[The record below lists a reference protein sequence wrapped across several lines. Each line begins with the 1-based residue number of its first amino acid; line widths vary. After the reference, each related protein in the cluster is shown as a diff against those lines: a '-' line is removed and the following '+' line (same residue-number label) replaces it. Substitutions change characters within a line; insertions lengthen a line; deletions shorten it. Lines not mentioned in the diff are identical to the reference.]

1 MKIVYYYSILFNRVL
16 RRDRKGVEAKL
27 EDDGDLTAAMGG
39 GGQDDGALFADR
51 ARAASRWLRL
61 VGILPS

>member
-1 MKIVYYYSILFNRVL
+1 M
-16 RRDRKGVEAKL
+16 

-61 VGILPS
+61 VGILSS